1 MSTHHTTAPLAGVRI
16 DSPAAAAEHAPGT
29 RVAGSDGT
37 EWIYVQA
44 ATVIAQYDY
53 VTVDEAFRVSRG
65 TKAAVDDGHTIGV
78 AQAAFARNAH
88 GWVATG
94 GQGAAL
100 RVNVLARCAADRP
113 LYTSATA
120 GKLDDA
126 ASGQTKI
133 GGIVIT
139 AAAGAAATAR
149 PAILAHPRPA

>member
-1 MSTHHTTAPLAGVRI
+1 MSIHHTTAPLAGVRI

-88 GWVATG
+88 GWVPTG
-94 GQGAAL
+94 GQGPDL
-100 RVNVLARCAADRP
+100 KVNVLARCAADGP

-126 ASGQTKI
+126 ASGHTKI

-139 AAAGAAATAR
+139 AAAGTSAAAR
-149 PAILAHPRPA
+149 PVILAHPRLA